1 MTKLEEVALL
11 KEQMRSLLTTAKM
24 EQRDLTENERS
35 KFDDILARK
44 NQIVL
49 DETLRS
55 LENNTSPIRS
65 LDKSAVLTNAI
76 CDIYHQRS
84 LDEYGENVGRG
95 GIDFLRSA
103 DPVINDTGSASP
115 MISTTIGDIIKPL
128 EKGLVIEKLGLRM
141 QYGIVGEL
149 TFPTLAAIEA
159 SIEGE
164 NTKVVDTKLEIG
176 NLKANPWR
184 VAVSVPVSNSAIDQT
199 NGQLADV
206 VLEQLSLATA
216 RTLNKVMFS
225 TAKVGLASKG
235 VFVKDVPNLEYETVL
250 SFADIVSL
258 ETDVMDAGIDVSDG
272 TAAYICNPKAYGELK
287 TTPIEKSSPIM
298 ILKDGMMNGYPVIMT
313 NYMGAGEVGF
323 GVFSNSGIGQWGKI
337 RLTIDDKSLAST
349 DETKFTLNSKYDIIT
364 ARPEAFAIAK
374 KKEVSDLKSLKAK
387 A

>member
-11 KEQMRSLLTTAKM
+11 KEQMRSLLSNATAQK
-24 EQRDLTENERS
+24 RSLTEDEQS

-44 NQIVL
+44 NQIVM

-55 LENNTSPIRS
+55 LENEQVRTRII
-65 LDKSAVLTNAI
+65 DKRAVLTKAI
-76 CDIYHQRS
+76 CDVRHHRS
-84 LDEYGENVGRG
+84 LEEYGEDADHG
-95 GIDFLRSA
+95 GINFSRSA
-103 DPVINDTGSASP
+103 DPVITDTSTVAP
-115 MISTTIGDIIKPL
+115 MITTTIGDVIKPL
-128 EKGLVIEKLGLRM
+128 EKGLVIDKLGLKM

-149 TFPTLAAIEA
+149 SFPTLAAIEA

-164 NTKVVDTKLEIG
+164 NTKVADTKLSMG

-184 VAVSVPVSNSAIDQT
+184 VAVSIPVSNSAIDQT
-199 NGQLADV
+199 NGQLGDI

-225 TAKVGLASKG
+225 PVKVGLASKG
-235 VFVKDVPNLEYETVL
+235 VFVKDNPNLEYEADLT
-250 SFADIVSL
+250 FADIVSL

-272 TAAYICNPKAYGELK
+272 TAAYICSPKVCGKLK
-287 TTPIEKSSPIM
+287 TTPIEKGSPVM
-298 ILKDGMMNGYPVIMT
+298 ILKDGMMNGYPVVMT
-313 NYMGAGEVGF
+313 NYMLAGSVGF

-337 RLTIDDKSLAST
+337 RLTIDDKALSDT

-374 KKEVSDLKSLKAK
+374 KKVVAG